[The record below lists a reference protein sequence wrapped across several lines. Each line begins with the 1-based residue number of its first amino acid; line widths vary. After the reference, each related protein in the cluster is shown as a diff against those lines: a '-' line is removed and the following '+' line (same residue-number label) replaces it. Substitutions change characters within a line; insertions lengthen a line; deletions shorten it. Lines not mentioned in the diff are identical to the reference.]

1 MSSIGETLRRER
13 QKRNLELDQISRD
26 LKISSRFLHA
36 IEDDHFDQLP
46 AGVFAKSFVRQYATL
61 LGLDADE
68 MVAEVQR
75 TLTPEPIP
83 GTPLDEPPKESLGS
97 VPEMHIGRG
106 EEWDR
111 VGDRRNW
118 SSSLPAFAMVVVV
131 MLVCSGLYAFWQ
143 RERHPSAQAPVETA
157 KQAAPPQQQQAA
169 QPAAQ
174 PPAPVE
180 QPAEGSSAQGQA
192 QPPAGQPNTAAPA
205 QAANAQ
211 PAAQLPAS
219 QPAGAAPTAANV
231 NPQAT
236 AAPGTATPG
245 NPPTPPNGAQS
256 AADRVIAPAAPGE
269 PVKVEITAAEPVWVL
284 ARANGKYLFSGTLD
298 ANQTK
303 SVEAN
308 GTVTLRVG
316 NAGGLS
322 VTLNGKPVGPLG
334 PKGQVRDVQFTSG
347 GFQIVAAPKPPSP
360 PGN

>member
-13 QKRNLELDQISRD
+13 QRRNLELDQISRD

-36 IEDDHFDQLP
+36 IEDDHLDQLP

-61 LGLDADE
+61 LGLDAEE

-75 TLTPEPIP
+75 TLTPEPPP
-83 GTPLDEPPKESLGS
+83 GAPLEESPKESLGT
-97 VPEMHIGRG
+97 VPELNIGRG
-106 EEWDR
+106 EEWER

-143 RERHPSAQAPVETA
+143 RERHPAAPAPVETA
-157 KQAAPPQQQQAA
+157 KAAPPQQSAQQPAAQPPVQAGQPPAEAAEQGQAQTPTGQPQAAVPSQTPNA

-174 PPAPVE
+174 PPA
-180 QPAEGSSAQGQA
+180 S
-192 QPPAGQPNTAAPA
+192 
-205 QAANAQ
+205 Q
-211 PAAQLPAS
+211 PAAAPPAV
-219 QPAGAAPTAANV
+219 ANV
-231 NPQAT
+231 NPQAP
-236 AAPGTATPG
+236 AAAGTPTQGNTSALQTPQQ
-245 NPPTPPNGAQS
+245 A
-256 AADRVIAPAAPGE
+256 AADRVEAPGG

-303 SVEAN
+303 SVETD
-308 GTVTLRVG
+308 GTLTLRVG
-316 NAGGLS
+316 NAGGIS
-322 VTLNGKPVGPLG
+322 ITLNGKPIGPLG

-347 GFQIVAAPKPPSP
+347 GFRIVAAPKPPSP